1 MKRIAGLAS
10 LLLLFACTGGS
21 HWTKD
26 GVAPAAAAKDFSECN
41 SLAESAS
48 RTDSHINQDILAARG
63 KDWQDTGMMST
74 VQQNYSAQV
83 QQKSQDI
90 VFRCMVGKGYAPGA

>member
-10 LLLLFACTGGS
+10 VLLLFACTGGAQ
-21 HWTKD
+21 WTKD
-26 GVAPAAAAKDFSECN
+26 GVVPSAAAKDLSECN

-48 RTDSHINQDILAARG
+48 RTDSRINQDILAARG

-83 QQKSQDI
+83 QQKSHDI